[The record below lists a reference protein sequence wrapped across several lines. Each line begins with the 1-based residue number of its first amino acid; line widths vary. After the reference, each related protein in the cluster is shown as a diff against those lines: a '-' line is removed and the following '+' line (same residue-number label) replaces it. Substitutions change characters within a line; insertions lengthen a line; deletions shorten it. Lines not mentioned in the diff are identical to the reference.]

1 MIAVLTAPGIRNR
14 EPEVHL
20 GDGPPADLIKTMQLG
35 TGIGVEIDLADSFGW
50 RSVTVH
56 EWDRAD
62 RNLLDAVVGRE
73 SNRQLAK
80 LRDSLACS
88 DDSHLK
94 ADVPAEAAQSGPW
107 RRLAV
112 IDALDWWLQVP
123 LDQALLDAERAIVRA
138 RAARTLRSRSLRD
151 HRTGQALVLARRSA
165 GELSTY
171 LTGLASS
178 ASSLPRAL
186 FSGLAR
192 VANGYA
198 DLARQVVDGRDE
210 PLEAVA
216 EAWSRLQLCVPVGI
230 LKLSDRP
237 ATYQM
242 SGASLLDSTTL
253 SSAVD
258 PRQVRARIVDTDP
271 QVGEIRMVEAPGG
284 SAVRVLVPAFGP
296 RVPSVLA
303 DRLMVRLVD
312 RRSGAAHEAVRLK
325 LKTGQDAERLGMT
338 TPVFTQVVPLRGA
351 PVADVRADV
360 FDLDYEVS
368 PAQPDSD
375 GELVRQ
381 RRAQY
386 VLGEWRRSMVEIR
399 LSREPK
405 ARNRRLARLVGV
417 LSETV
422 PDADEPVFF
431 GGPTRSQITRY
442 LEAGPEVA
450 HPWFTSTR
458 GAGEPLVAELAAVHQ
473 AR

>member
-20 GDGPPADLIKTMQLG
+20 GNGPRADLIKTMQLG
-35 TGIGVEIDLADSFGW
+35 TGIGVEIDLANPDGW

-56 EWDRAD
+56 GWDQAD

-88 DDSHLK
+88 GDPHLK
-94 ADVPAEAAQSGPW
+94 ADVAAEAAQSGPW

-186 FSGLAR
+186 FSGLSR

-198 DLARQVVDGRDE
+198 DLARQVDGRDE

-216 EAWSRLQLCVPVGI
+216 EAWSRLRLGVPVGI
-230 LKLSDRP
+230 LKLSDRS
-237 ATYQM
+237 ATYQL
-242 SGASLLDSTTL
+242 SGAPLLDSTTL
-253 SSAVD
+253 SSSVD

-271 QVGEIRMVEAPGG
+271 QVGEIRMVESPGG
-284 SAVRVLVPAFGP
+284 SAVRVLVPAFGA

-312 RRSGAAHEAVRLK
+312 KRSGAAHEALRLK

-351 PVADVRADV
+351 PVEDVRADV
-360 FDLDYEVS
+360 FDSDYEVS
-368 PAQPDSD
+368 PAQTDSD
-375 GELVRQ
+375 GDLLRQ

-417 LSETV
+417 LGESV

-431 GGPTRSQITRY
+431 GGPTRSQIARY